1 MLDVLRTRR
10 SIRKYKSAPITP
22 EQIDLLKEAILRSPS
37 SRGLDPWE
45 FIFVEDKVLLEQLS
59 GAKQHGAEFV
69 KNASLAVVI
78 CADPD
83 ACDVWIEDCSIASI
97 ITHLAAHNLGLG
109 SCWVQIRL
117 RQTADG
123 TDSEA
128 RVRQIL
134 GIPDP
139 IRILSMVAIGQP
151 DQKLRPVPKDKLKY
165 KKIHTDRW

>member
-1 MLDVLRTRR
+1 MLDLLRTRR
-10 SIRKYKSAPITP
+10 SIRKYKAAPLSP
-22 EQIDLLKEAILRSPS
+22 EQIELLKEAILRSPS

-45 FIFVEDKVLLEQLS
+45 FIFVQDRSLLEQLS
-59 GAKQHGAEFV
+59 SAKQHGAEFV
-69 KNASLAVVI
+69 KHAALAVVI

-97 ITHLAAHNLGLG
+97 ITHLAAHSLGLG

-134 GIPDP
+134 GIPNS
-139 IRILSMVAIGQP
+139 IRVLSMVAIGQP
-151 DQKLRPVPKDKLKY
+151 DQKLRPVTKDKLKY
-165 KKIHTDRW
+165 SKIHSNTW

>member
-1 MLDVLRTRR
+1 MLDLLRTRR
-10 SIRKYKSAPITP
+10 SIRKYKSAPIAP
-22 EQIDLLKEAILRSPS
+22 EQIEQLKEAILRSPS

-45 FIFVEDKVLLEQLS
+45 LIFVQDRSLLEQLS

-69 KNASLAVVI
+69 KHAALAVVI

-83 ACDVWIEDCSIASI
+83 VCDVWIEDGSIASI
-97 ITHLAAHNLGLG
+97 ITHLAAHSLGLG

-123 TDSEA
+123 TDSET

-134 GIPDP
+134 GIPNS
-139 IRILSMVAIGQP
+139 IRVLSMVAIGRP
-151 DQKLRPVPKDKLKY
+151 DQKLRPVAKDKLKY
-165 KKIHTDRW
+165 QKIHTDRW